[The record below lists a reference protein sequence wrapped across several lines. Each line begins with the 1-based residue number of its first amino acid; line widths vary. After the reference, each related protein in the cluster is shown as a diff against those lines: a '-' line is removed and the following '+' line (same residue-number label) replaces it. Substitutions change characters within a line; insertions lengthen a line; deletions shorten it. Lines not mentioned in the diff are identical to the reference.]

1 MKNIINLYRC
11 KDQVV
16 NDAFDRAIVNIYAK
30 REKCGYKSYVL
41 CGSEAGVGTT
51 SVAVEMAIAL
61 SVAGWKTILID
72 GDLRKDADYKRI
84 NQKVEQGLTD
94 YVKEKASKE
103 AIIYETNWPYLEYIP
118 CGMDE
123 SESPVRTLC
132 SVKMEKLMTELRE
145 EYDYVI
151 IDAPSINSSVDG
163 QIFATKA
170 DATILIAAMS
180 SSSKKNLTEAKRKF
194 EAAGANVIGVIENM
208 VAVDEYKKYIKDFDY
223 FKKQKYAKKAK
234 VK

>member
-1 MKNIINLYRC
+1 MKNIINLYRSR
-11 KDQVV
+11 DQVV
-16 NDAFDRAIVNIYAK
+16 NDAFDRAIVNIYVK
-30 REKCGYKSYVL
+30 REQCGYKSYVL

-72 GDLRKDADYKRI
+72 GDLRKAADYKRL
-84 NQKVEQGLTD
+84 NQKVEKGLAD
-94 YVKEKASKE
+94 YVQEHATKES
-103 AIIYETNWPYLEYIP
+103 IIYETNWPSLEYIP
-118 CGMDE
+118 CGTDE
-123 SESPVRTLC
+123 TESPVRILC
-132 SVKMEKLMTELRE
+132 SVRMERLMADLRE
-145 EYDYVI
+145 QYDYII

-170 DATILIAAMS
+170 DATILVAAMNT
-180 SSSKKNLTEAKRKF
+180 SSKKNLTEAKQKF

-208 VAVDEYKKYIKDFDY
+208 VEIDEYKKYIKDYDY

-234 VK
+234 V

>member
-61 SVAGWKTILID
+61 AVAGWKTILID
-72 GDLRKDADYKRI
+72 GDLRKDADYKRL
-84 NQKVEQGLTD
+84 NQKVEKGLTD
-94 YVKEKASKE
+94 YVQEHATKES
-103 AIIYETNWPYLEYIP
+103 IIYETNWPTLEYIP
-118 CGMDE
+118 CGTDDTE
-123 SESPVRTLC
+123 STVRILC
-132 SVKMEKLMTELRE
+132 SVRMEKLMADLRE
-145 EYDYVI
+145 QYDYII

-170 DATILIAAMS
+170 DATILVAAMNM
-180 SSSKKNLTEAKRKF
+180 SSKKNLTEAKQKF
-194 EAAGANVIGVIENM
+194 EVAGANVIGVIENM
-208 VAVDEYKKYIKDFDY
+208 VEIDEYKKYIKDFDY

-234 VK
+234 VQ

>member
-30 REKCGYKSYVL
+30 REKCDYKSYVL

-72 GDLRKDADYKRI
+72 GDLRKDADYKRL
-84 NQKVEQGLTD
+84 NQKVEKGLAD
-94 YVKEKASKE
+94 YVQENASKE
-103 AIIYETNWPYLEYIP
+103 GIIYETNWPSLEYIP
-118 CGMDE
+118 CGTDE
-123 SESPVRTLC
+123 TESPVRILC
-132 SVKMEKLMTELRE
+132 SVRMEGLMVELRE
-145 EYDYVI
+145 QYDYII

-170 DATILIAAMS
+170 DATILVAAMNMS
-180 SSSKKNLTEAKRKF
+180 GKKNLTEAKKKF

-208 VAVDEYKKYIKDFDY
+208 VEIDEYKKYIKDFDY

-234 VK
+234 V